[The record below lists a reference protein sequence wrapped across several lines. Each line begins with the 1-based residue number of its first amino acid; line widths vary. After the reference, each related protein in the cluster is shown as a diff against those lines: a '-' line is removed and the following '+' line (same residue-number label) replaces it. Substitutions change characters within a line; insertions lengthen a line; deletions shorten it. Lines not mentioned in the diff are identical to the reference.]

1 MTIEIV
7 LLSPDRESAYAEFVQ
22 SHPTS
27 LISYT
32 LRYRNFLMELLGC
45 QARYAMAVRNG
56 EVLGVLPMMIMQGSY
71 GPVLNALPYFG
82 SSGAPLVIDAGAA
95 ELLMD
100 WFSIEAADAGV
111 AASTMI
117 GNPLAPGPTR
127 PHEYS
132 DYRIAHITPLTGEGE
147 PASRISA
154 LIDPSAR
161 RNVQKAQRCG
171 TEVTIQ
177 NDAFDKLEALHRA
190 SMEAIGAQVKS
201 RAFFEGVPRHF
212 QPGVDYDLYLGR
224 IDGAPAGALLIF
236 YCGKTVDYFMPAAN
250 PEHRSSQPMAAILL
264 EAMAEAARR
273 GYTTWNWGGS
283 WPTHESLQRFKAKW
297 GGQPSEYHYATNVGN
312 AALLK
317 ATKEELLAQY
327 PGFFVGPFHS
337 LQQD

>member
-7 LLSPDRESAYAEFVQ
+7 SLSPDRESAYAQFVQ
-22 SHPTS
+22 SHPNA

-32 LRYRNFLMELLGC
+32 LPYRNFLLELLGC
-45 QARYAMAVRNG
+45 QARYAMAVRNE
-56 EVLGVLPMMIMQGSY
+56 EVLGVLPLMIMHGSY

-82 SSGAPLVIDAGAA
+82 SSGSPLVTDGGAA

-100 WFSIEAADAGV
+100 WYCSEAAAAGV
-111 AASTMI
+111 AAATMI
-117 GNPLAPGPTR
+117 GNPLAPAPTR
-127 PHEYS
+127 PHEHS
-132 DYRIAHITPLTGEGE
+132 DYRIAHITTLTGEGE

-161 RNVQKAQRCG
+161 RNVHKAQRCG
-171 TEVTIQ
+171 TEVTIE
-177 NDAFDKLEALHRA
+177 NDAFEELEALHRA

-201 RAFFEGVPRHF
+201 PAFFKGVPRHF
-212 QPGVDYDLYLGR
+212 QPGIDYDLYIGR
-224 IDGAPAGALLIF
+224 IDEAPAGALLIF
-236 YCGKTVDYFMPAAN
+236 YCGKTVDYFMPAAS

-297 GGQPSEYHYATNVGN
+297 GGQPREYRYATNVGN

-327 PGFFVGPFHS
+327 PGFFVVPFQS
-337 LQQD
+337 LQQE